1 MGDREKLRYMAM
13 SSAIVLLSGGLDSL
27 VSLAEA
33 KKRERQVA
41 ALTFDYGQRAARREI
56 QASRRISKYYGVR
69 HKVIKLDWLKRQ
81 GKIPGSSV
89 SPEKAAKIVW
99 VPNRNAV
106 MINIAASIAE
116 AIEYKKV
123 VIGTNVEEGRFFPD
137 NTSSFIRVTN
147 RSLFYSTRKH
157 IKVVS
162 FTGRLKKREILRKGL
177 QLKVPLQYLW
187 SCYKGGR
194 ELCLKCHSCGYLVR
208 ALKQEGAWELFLEE
222 RKKFRWN

>member
-1 MGDREKLRYMAM
+1 MGDREKLRYLAM
-13 SSAIVLLSGGLDSL
+13 SSAIVLLSGGLDSF
-27 VSLAEA
+27 VSLAQA
-33 KKRERQVA
+33 VKRGSRVM
-41 ALTFDYGQRAARREI
+41 ALTFDYGQRACKREI
-56 QASRRISKYYGVR
+56 QASMRISKYYGVR
-69 HKVIKLDWLKRQ
+69 HKIIKLDWLKRQ

-89 SPEKAAKIVW
+89 SPKKAAKIVW

-116 AIEYKKV
+116 ALGYKKV
-123 VIGTNVEEGRFFPD
+123 VIGTNAEEGRFFPD
-137 NTSSFIRVTN
+137 NTSSFIRAAN
-147 RSLFYSTRKH
+147 RALVYSTRKH

-177 QLKVPLQYLW
+177 QLKVPFQYLW

-208 ALKQEGAWELFLEE
+208 ALKQEGAWERFREE

>member
-1 MGDREKLRYMAM
+1 MKKGTGAV
-13 SSAIVLLSGGLDSL
+13 VLLSGGLDSL

-33 KKRERQVA
+33 KRREGRVM

-56 QASRRISKYYGVR
+56 QASHRISKYYGVR

-81 GKIPGSSV
+81 GKIPGLSV
-89 SPEKAAKIVW
+89 SHEKAAKIVW

-116 AIEYKKV
+116 ALGYKKV
-123 VIGTNVEEGRFFPD
+123 VIGTNAEEGRFFSD
-137 NTSSFIRVTN
+137 NTSSFISAAN
-147 RSLFYSTRKH
+147 RALFYSTRKH

-162 FTGRLKKREILRKGL
+162 FTGRLKKRGILKRGL
-177 QLKVPLQYLW
+177 RLRIPFQYLW

-194 ELCLKCHSCGYLVR
+194 ELCFKCYSCGYLVR
-208 ALKQEGAWELFLEE
+208 ALKQEGAWERFREE